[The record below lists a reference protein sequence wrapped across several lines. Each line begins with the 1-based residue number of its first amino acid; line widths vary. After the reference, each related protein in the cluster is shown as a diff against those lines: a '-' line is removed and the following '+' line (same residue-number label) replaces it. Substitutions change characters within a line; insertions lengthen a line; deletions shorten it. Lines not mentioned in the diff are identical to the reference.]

1 MEAIFV
7 MCMYNIF
14 PSKASIKILLIDSH
28 IELEWKLCNYSL
40 KGSRVTSPVDLE
52 VFCQYCVSM
61 EDDTSPIWK
70 GLKYELKKTN

>member
-7 MCMYNIF
+7 MCVYNRF
-14 PSKASIKILLIDSH
+14 PSKASIKILFIDSH

-40 KGSRVTSPVDLE
+40 KGNGVTSPVDLE

-61 EDDTSPIWK
+61 EEDTGPIWK